1 MDKTLI
7 YFICTGNS
15 ARSQM
20 AEGFA
25 RRLLGDRFTILSG
38 GLEPSTV
45 NPHAIAVMAEVGID
59 IQNQWSKPIDLERL
73 WAATVVVTLCGD
85 AEERCPI
92 TPPHVIRR
100 HWPLPDPARAKGTEA
115 QIREVFRTVRD
126 QIRARV
132 EALAT
137 EFTAEVPRLPDPQQM

>member
-1 MDKTLI
+1 MEKPLI

-25 RRLLGDRFTILSG
+25 RRLLGDRFAILSG

-45 NPHAIAVMAEVGID
+45 NPHAIAVMDEVGID
-59 IQNQWSKPIDLERL
+59 IRDQWSKPIDLERL

-100 HWPLPDPARAKGTEA
+100 HWPLPDPARAAGTDAE
-115 QIREVFRTVRD
+115 IRAVFRAVRD
-126 QIRARV
+126 EIRARV
-132 EALAT
+132 EALA
-137 EFTAEVPRLPDPQQM
+137 AELAAPIKGVPPVG